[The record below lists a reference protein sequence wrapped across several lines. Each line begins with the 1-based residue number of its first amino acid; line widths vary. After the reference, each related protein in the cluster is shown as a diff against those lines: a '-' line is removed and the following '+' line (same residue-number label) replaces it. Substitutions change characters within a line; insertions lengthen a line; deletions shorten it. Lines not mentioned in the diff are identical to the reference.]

1 MFATQKDTVVSCSAA
16 QWICAA
22 DMECSTALD
31 WYNNLCQGMFK
42 GKGCNDR
49 CMNSIKILQ
58 RQKAANKLE
67 NCYCQGNEDFDCQ
80 TIKTNMQ
87 ELCFNQIHDES
98 VETNEIDV
106 DQHLVKKKSNSGIIA
121 KLHRFL
127 LIFSLFATIFFKMIQ
142 TSFETMIHSL

>member
-1 MFATQKDTVVSCSAA
+1 
-16 QWICAA
+16 
-22 DMECSTALD
+22 
-31 WYNNLCQGMFK
+31 MFK
-42 GKGCNDR
+42 GKGCSDR

-58 RQKAANKLE
+58 RQKAASKLE
-67 NCYCQGNEDFDCQ
+67 NCYCQGNEDGYDCQ

-87 ELCFNQIHDES
+87 ELCFNQIHEI
-98 VETNEIDV
+98 ETNEIDV
-106 DQHLVKKKSNSGIIA
+106 DNDDNPFKKKTNSSAASGIIA